1 MNDITVEE
9 LKQKLSSHDEYLFL
23 DVREQ
28 HEYDEFN
35 LGAKLIPL
43 GELMSAMDDLDGY
56 KEIEVIIHCRSG
68 QRSGMAKQL
77 MVEAGFKNV
86 RNVLGG
92 VIDWQSKFEK

>member
-28 HEYDEFN
+28 YEFDEFN
-35 LGAKLIPL
+35 LGARLIPL
-43 GELMSAMDDLDGY
+43 GELMGAMDDLEGY
-56 KEIEVIIHCRSG
+56 KEKEVIIHCKSG
-68 QRSGMAKQL
+68 NRSGMAKQL
-77 MVEAGFKNV
+77 MMEAGFKNV

>member
-9 LKQKLSSHDEYLFL
+9 LKEKLSSQDEYLFL

-28 HEYDEFN
+28 HEYDDFN
-35 LGAKLIPL
+35 LGARLIPL
-43 GELMSAMDDLDGY
+43 GDLMGSMDDLEGY
-56 KEIEVIIHCRSG
+56 KEKEVIIHCRSG

-77 MVEAGFKNV
+77 MMGAGFKNV

-92 VIDWQSKFEK
+92 VVDWQAKF

>member
-9 LKQKLSSHDEYLFL
+9 LKEKLSSQDEYLFL

-28 HEYDEFN
+28 HEYDDFN
-35 LGAKLIPL
+35 LGARLIPL
-43 GELMSAMDDLDGY
+43 GDLMGSMDDLEGY
-56 KEIEVIIHCRSG
+56 KEKELIIHCRSV

-77 MVEAGFKNV
+77 MMEAGFKNV

-92 VIDWQSKFEK
+92 VVDWQAKF